1 MSSDTES
8 APPGRALI
16 LAGGGLKV
24 AFQAGVLQVWLDEA
38 QLEFDYADGA
48 SGGTFNLAMYCQQ
61 MSGTQIADNW
71 RNLRPMK
78 GVTPNWKQL
87 FRGPYAAS
95 LLTMDGYRQH
105 VFPRWGLDWQKIRAT
120 ERQATFNLY
129 NFSKNELSV
138 VTPIDMDE
146 DHLVAAVSLPMWFPP
161 VTIHGDTY
169 IDPVYVTD
177 ANIGEAVRRG
187 YSELWIIWT
196 VSERRRWYN
205 GFIANYF
212 QVIETAANSRLQ
224 EWLNRIEANNTAIA
238 SQSEGEFGRTIE
250 VKLLRA
256 EVPLNYLVNLTPDR
270 FTQAVELGVQAARQ
284 WCREQEPPIALT
296 PSPPPAADRRT
307 QLRFTERMAGS
318 VRFGGISAGPG
329 TTTDAP
335 SSLRREANLSVLLTI
350 DIGQLDNFVI
360 SPEHEA
366 SVTGEVVCEALGGQ
380 LPVEWGTF
388 NLFVEEPDPE
398 HLRMLY
404 RLWIRDKAGHRL
416 TLVGVK
422 YICEGSPTELWAATT
437 TLHVKVLRGHVK
449 PEDDSQAEIVASGII
464 RIHLVDF
471 LKQLASFRIQADSV
485 RGRVI
490 GALRFGALF
499 TGKLWDVYAQP
510 VLTWSPF

>member
-1 MSSDTES
+1 MSPDTEPAS
-8 APPGRALI
+8 SGSALI

-71 RNLRPMK
+71 RKLRPLK

-95 LLTMDGYRQH
+95 LLTMDGYRRH
-105 VFPRWGLDWQKIRAT
+105 VFPGWGLDWQKIRAT
-120 ERQATFNLY
+120 DRQATFNLY

-161 VTIHGDTY
+161 VTIRGDTY

-177 ANIGEAVRRG
+177 ANIGEAIRRG

-224 EWLNRIEANNTAIA
+224 EWLNRIEANNAAIA
-238 SQSEGEFGRTIE
+238 SQADGEFGRTIE

-256 EVPLNYLVNLTPDR
+256 EVPLNYL
-270 FTQAVELGVQAARQ
+270 
-284 WCREQEPPIALT
+284 AL
-296 PSPPPAADRRT
+296 
-307 QLRFTERMAGS
+307 QL
-318 VRFGGISAGPG
+318 
-329 TTTDAP
+329 
-335 SSLRREANLSVLLTI
+335 
-350 DIGQLDNFVI
+350 
-360 SPEHEA
+360 
-366 SVTGEVVCEALGGQ
+366 
-380 LPVEWGTF
+380 
-388 NLFVEEPDPE
+388 
-398 HLRMLY
+398 
-404 RLWIRDKAGHRL
+404 
-416 TLVGVK
+416 
-422 YICEGSPTELWAATT
+422 
-437 TLHVKVLRGHVK
+437 
-449 PEDDSQAEIVASGII
+449 
-464 RIHLVDF
+464 
-471 LKQLASFRIQADSV
+471 
-485 RGRVI
+485 
-490 GALRFGALF
+490 
-499 TGKLWDVYAQP
+499 
-510 VLTWSPF
+510 